1 MTRRIVG
8 AVLVALVT
16 LGATPAWAHD
26 EFRFIGTVVRMDTQ
40 KNQLSMRF
48 KENGKDVTVSIAITA
63 KTTISR
69 DKKPA
74 AKSAL
79 KAGLS
84 VVVDALGHDDSDL
97 EAVEIRIV
105 PPLAR

>member
-16 LGATPAWAHD
+16 LGVAPSWAHD
-26 EFRFIGTVVRMDTQ
+26 EFRFIGTVVGMDLQ
-40 KNQLSMRF
+40 KNRLSMRF
-48 KENGKDVTVSIAITA
+48 KENSKDVTVVIAITE
-63 KTTISR
+63 KTAISR
-69 DKKPA
+69 DKKPV

-105 PPLAR
+105 PPLGK